1 MKPTSTYNM
10 SKQAKKF
17 LATARTKE
25 ERTAIKK
32 AFINAE
38 LSALMK
44 PKVKEK
50 DIKGAND
57 E

>member
-1 MKPTSTYNM
+1 MKPTSSYNM
-10 SKQAKKF
+10 SKQTKKF

-38 LSALMK
+38 LTALIK
-44 PKVKEK
+44 PKFKDKEAK
-50 DIKGAND
+50 
-57 E
+57 EVVSE